1 MKIWAYDFRCAS
13 YFQLLTRTLESFRYD
28 VTTALIMES
37 ADAMVASGLKDAG
50 YEYVLIDDGWPA
62 CDQFAESGHCQT
74 PAPRAAD
81 GQIQINS
88 TSFPNGFNDLTAYVH
103 GLGLKIG
110 IYTAVSNVTCGG
122 FMASLYHEAV
132 DAASFG
138 SCVVLV
144 NTMIMDFAAAWG
156 FDFVKFDTCN
166 EDCDVH
172 CIMNSTAHMRDGLNA
187 TGRPMAF
194 YIDAGNPT

>member
-1 MKIWAYDFRCAS
+1 
-13 YFQLLTRTLESFRYD
+13 
-28 VTTALIMES
+28 
-37 ADAMVASGLKDAG
+37 MVSSGLKAAG

-74 PAPRAAD
+74 PAPRNAE
-81 GQIQINS
+81 GQIQINA
-88 TSFPNGFNDLTAYVH
+88 TSFPNGFNELTAYVH

-138 SCVVLV
+138 VYSIVANCTLYL
-144 NTMIMDFAAAWG
+144 
-156 FDFVKFDTCN
+156 
-166 EDCDVH
+166 
-172 CIMNSTAHMRDGLNA
+172 RL
-187 TGRPMAF
+187 
-194 YIDAGNPT
+194 